1 MGANIRAIGSAAG
14 RLNIAE
20 TLAGKELLVTGVTG
34 FLGKVWLSELLC
46 RVPEI
51 GHVHLL
57 IRPSSRA
64 SAVERFEHAAERS
77 PAFRPVREAC
87 GQDLE
92 TFLRER
98 VSVVSGDITKPMCG
112 LKSGEIT
119 RLSKR
124 IDAVVHFAG
133 LTDFDPDPRMAMNI
147 NVFGAL
153 NLADLT
159 AKLKKAKFLHCSTC
173 FVAGNVSGNISEEF
187 VAGVSPNGSRFDP
200 IAETAAVMET
210 MDAVDSDYTDASHK
224 NAKIARLDA
233 VRERAQALGWPNIY
247 TFTKGLAEHSLA
259 GRKMVKTTVR
269 PAIVE
274 CSRAF
279 PFAGW
284 NEGINTSGPLIWFL
298 SGALGNLPC
307 KPAYHFDVV
316 PVDTVSRGVTMA
328 LVALLRGE
336 AETVYQLGSSA
347 TNVFTFGRALELT
360 NLGNRKYHRQSGA
373 KAIER
378 HLFRLMDSSP
388 REWDATP
395 MRSVPGLKRM
405 TKGLSGALARLDF
418 SAVAP
423 PQLRGVAETLNGQRD
438 WALWSLS
445 KADKMLDRLQRMLDA
460 YKPFIHDNDY
470 IFNSDNIQALSQRL
484 EGEDVE
490 RYGWDIDTLEW
501 RSYWVDVVYPGI
513 LKWTMPELHGK
524 DAPLDAPMAKPL
536 DLAPVRKTT
545 KTTKA
550 VS

>member
-1 MGANIRAIGSAAG
+1 MGANIRAIGTATG

-57 IRPSSRA
+57 IRPSSRL

-77 PAFRPVREAC
+77 PAFRPVREIHGA
-87 GQDLE
+87 GYE
-92 TFLRER
+92 SFLRER
-98 VSVVSGDITKPMCG
+98 VSVVSGDITEPMCG
-112 LKSGEIT
+112 LKTAAIT

-133 LTDFDPDPRMAMNI
+133 LTDFDPDPRMAMDI
-147 NVFGAL
+147 NVLGAT

-159 AKLKKAKFLHCSTC
+159 AKLKGAKFLHCSTC
-173 FVAGNVSGNISEEF
+173 FVAGNVSGNITEQFEPG
-187 VAGVSPNGSRFDP
+187 VAPNGTHFDP
-200 IAETAAVMET
+200 VAETAAAMET
-210 MDAVDSDYTDASHK
+210 METVDADFKSPKDKDAK
-224 NAKIARLDA
+224 LARLDA
-233 VRERAQALGWPNIY
+233 IRERALALGWPNIY
-247 TFTKGLAEHSLA
+247 TYTKGLAEHSLA
-259 GRKMVKTTVR
+259 SRKMQKTTVR

-274 CSRAF
+274 CSRDF

-347 TNVFTFGRALELT
+347 TNAFNFGRALELT

-373 KAIER
+373 KPMER

-395 MRSVPGLKRM
+395 LRSVPGLKRLS
-405 TKGLSGALARLDF
+405 KGLSKTLAKVDF
-418 SAVAP
+418 ASVAP
-423 PQLRGVAETLNGQRD
+423 PQLRNLAQTLNGQRD

-445 KADKMLDRLQRMLDA
+445 KADRMLDRLQRMLDA

-470 IFNSDNIQALSQRL
+470 IFLSDNIQALSGRL
-484 EGEDVE
+484 EGRDLEH
-490 RYGWDIDTLEW
+490 YGWDIDSLDW
-501 RSYWVDVVYPGI
+501 RTYWVDVVYPGI

-524 DAPLDAPMAKPL
+524 DAPLDPPMAKPL
-536 DLAPVRKTT
+536 DLAPRRTP

>member
-1 MGANIRAIGSAAG
+1 MGANIRAIGSATG

-34 FLGKVWLSELLC
+34 FLGKVWLSELFC

-57 IRPSSRA
+57 IRPSSKA
-64 SAVERFEHAAERS
+64 SAIERFEHAAERS
-77 PAFRPVREAC
+77 PAFRPVRETQGANF
-87 GQDLE
+87 E
-92 TFLRER
+92 AFLRDR
-98 VSVVSGDITKPMCG
+98 VTVVSGDITQPMCG
-112 LKSGEIT
+112 LKSARISQ
-119 RLSKR
+119 LSKR

-133 LTDFDPDPRMAMNI
+133 LTDFDPDPRMAMDI
-147 NVFGAL
+147 NVHGAL

-159 AKLKKAKFLHCSTC
+159 AKLKRAKFLHCSTC
-173 FVAGNVSGNISEEF
+173 FVAGNVSGNVSEQF
-187 VAGVSPNGSRFDP
+187 KAGVSPNGTHFDP
-200 IAETAAVMET
+200 IKEAEAAVET
-210 MDAVDSDYTDASHK
+210 MDTVDEGFDSPRSKDAK
-224 NAKIARLDA
+224 LARLDA
-233 VRERAQALGWPNIY
+233 VRERAIALGWPNIY
-247 TFTKGLAEHSLA
+247 TYTKGLAEHSLA
-259 GRKMVKTTVR
+259 GRAMQKTTVR

-274 CSRAF
+274 CSRSF

-347 TNVFTFGRALELT
+347 TNAFNFGRALELT

-373 KAIER
+373 KPVER

-388 REWDATP
+388 REWDETP
-395 MRSVPGLKRM
+395 MRSVPGLKRLS
-405 TKGLSGALARLDF
+405 KGLSKTLAKVDF
-418 SAVAP
+418 ASVAP
-423 PQLRGVAETLNGQRD
+423 PKLRGLAQTLNGQRD

-445 KADKMLDRLQRMLDA
+445 KADRMLDRLQRMLDA

-470 IFNSDNIQALSQRL
+470 IFLSDNIQALSGRL
-484 EGEDVE
+484 EGDDVA

-501 RSYWVDVVYPGI
+501 RHYWVDVVYPGI

-524 DAPLDAPMAKPL
+524 DAPLDPPMAKPL
-536 DLAPVRKTT
+536 DLAPRRAT